1 MIDRPCCSRS
11 LARAK
16 TASAP
21 SPLSSDTRVAMFGMA
36 RKSYHCRVPG
46 HSGEPPS
53 GSREAPLKR
62 QAQRKLDQARRA
74 GGGKDFAERTVRN
87 QAGRGAAIDAWG
99 AQRRLDVVDRWIG
112 EVRVVPHVEEV
123 RSEAQIEAFG
133 DREVLQDR
141 EVPTLLVG
149 SAESVAAEV
158 AEDRHGSVAALSR
171 RERRSNDKLLRV
183 QIAIQPAVNPSACVG
198 AGDGGPRR
206 QGSRECRRVAGR
218 EECGPR
224 SRIENRE
231 GCARLDDGDTADRP
245 AREDLLLPAIGGREE
260 RQIIA
265 VTQCK
270 TLRAVEV
277 G

>member
-1 MIDRPCCSRS
+1 MIDRPCCSSS

-46 HSGEPPS
+46 HSG
-53 GSREAPLKR
+53 SRRRAPHSWLKR
-62 QAQRKLDQARRA
+62 QAQRKLDQTRRA
-74 GGGKDFAERTVRN
+74 RGRKDFAERTVRN

-141 EVPTLLVG
+141 EVPILLVG

-158 AEDRHGSVAALSR
+158 AEDRHASVAALSR
-171 RERRSNDKLLRV
+171 RQRRSNDKVARV
-183 QIAIQPAVNPSACVG
+183 QIAIQPAVNTSARVG
-198 AGDGGPRR
+198 ATDGGSRR
-206 QGSRECRRVAGR
+206 QGSRERRRVAGQ
-218 EECGPR
+218 EECGPG

-231 GCARLDDGDTADRP
+231 GCTRLDDGDAGDRP
-245 AREDLLLPAIGGREE
+245 AREDLLSPAIGGREE

-265 VTQCK
+265 VTQ
-270 TLRAVEV
+270 
-277 G
+277 

>member
-1 MIDRPCCSRS
+1 MIDRPCCSSS

-21 SPLSSDTRVAMFGMA
+21 SPLSSDTRVAMSGMA

-46 HSGEPPS
+46 HPE
-53 GSREAPLKR
+53 SRRAPHSWLKR
-62 QAQRKLDQARRA
+62 QTQRKLDQTRRA

-87 QAGRGAAIDAWG
+87 QAGRGAAIHAWG

-123 RSEAQIEAFG
+123 RGEAQIEAFG

-149 SAESVAAEV
+149 SAESVAAEI

-171 RERRSNDKLLRV
+171 RERRSNDKVARV
-183 QIAIQPAVNPSACVG
+183 QIAIQPAVNPSARVG
-198 AGDGGPRR
+198 AGDSGPRR

-218 EECGPR
+218 EERGPC

-231 GCARLDDGDTADRP
+231 GCARLDDGDAADRP
-245 AREDLLLPAIGGREE
+245 AREDLLLPAIGGGEE

-265 VTQCK
+265 VAQCK